1 MFRCRRCGAQLAF
14 LAAATAASGA
24 GALLQQHEIFV
35 SPSGSDVSSGASIDV
50 PVATLRRARDLLRG
64 APRPATVHVATGHYF
79 LGNESLSLG
88 PLDGGGVLWEGA
100 ANGSSVI
107 HAGTRIVG
115 WQKHG
120 DTGAYRAPWTGRRF
134 FALTEGR
141 HAAALAR
148 HPDPGSGYIA
158 LTQKTGDTVGWVPNT
173 VPNFTCTEPHQCQ
186 AYLQC
191 NYFAEIHNVALG
203 SVNLSASTLKYEQ
216 EPHCNMHMGMGGVM
230 LLGALEFLSA
240 PGEFAISG
248 GYVYYRPFDSVTPI
262 EDLIIVASIPERAV
276 EFVGSSSTTLV
287 KDITLS
293 NLTFVG
299 SGANYSWQI
308 AWDNGPTSLHGEG
321 YQSNYIMTAM
331 QQGQI
336 YFENASSIT
345 VEGCEL
351 LAAGQSTVWMQG
363 YAQNNNITGNIIR
376 ESGLCA
382 VYLSGYCRASSSED
396 RRRRRLTTVADGT
409 VAADTDFGGGRE
421 RARLREAY
429 HSRECVYTSFS
440 TPEEAYVSRNNTIA
454 HNYMVNGNL
463 AVGGYAG
470 IYLYES
476 GENTIRNNVIKRYAR
491 DAIGLFGSEL
501 AFGEIQDGVRGCC
514 KTIRGSW
521 LEELIAD
528 DLT

>member
-1 MFRCRRCGAQLAF
+1 MMVACVLFAAVTTAVPSAQHEVF
-14 LAAATAASGA
+14 VSPTGSDAASGLTPTA
-24 GALLQQHEIFV
+24 
-35 SPSGSDVSSGASIDV
+35 
-50 PVATLRRARDLLRG
+50 PVASLRRARDLLRG
-64 APRPATVHVATGHYF
+64 APRPATVHVGTGDYF

-88 PLDGGGVLWEGA
+88 PQDGGGVRWEGSTS
-100 ANGSSVI
+100 NGSSVVYT
-107 HAGTRIVG
+107 GTRIVG
-115 WQKHG
+115 WEKHG
-120 DTGAYRAPWTGRRF
+120 GGDIYRAPWTGKRF

-141 HAAALAR
+141 RPAALAR

-158 LTQKTGDTVGWVPNT
+158 LTQKNSYTVGWVPGT
-173 VPNFTCTEPHQCQ
+173 VPNFTCTEAHQCQ

-203 SVNLSASTLKYEQ
+203 SVNLSTATLKYEQ
-216 EPHCNMHMGMGGVM
+216 EPHCSMNMGMGGVM

-248 GYVYYRPFDSVTPI
+248 GYVYYRPIDQATPI
-262 EDLIIVASIPERAV
+262 EDLVIVASIPERSV
-276 EFVGSSSTTLV
+276 EFVGLSSTTLV
-287 KDITLS
+287 EDITLS
-293 NLTFVG
+293 GLTFVG

-308 AWDNGPTSLHGEG
+308 AWDHGPTSPSGEG

-331 QQGQI
+331 QQGQL

-345 VEGCEL
+345 VTGCEL
-351 LAAGQSTVWMQG
+351 LAAGQSSVWMQG
-363 YAQNNNITGNIIR
+363 YAQNNNITGNLIR
-376 ESGLCA
+376 DSGLCA

-396 RRRRRLTTVADGT
+396 RRRRRLAAVYDG
-409 VAADTDFGGGRE
+409 AEYSDEPGNDYSGGRE

-429 HSRECVYTSFS
+429 HSRECVYDSFS
-440 TPEEAYVSRNNTIA
+440 SPEDTYVSKRNTIA

-476 GENTIRNNVIKRYAR
+476 GENTIANNYIKRYAR

-501 AFGEIQDGVRGCC
+501 AFGEMQDGVRYACSILLVSLCC
-514 KTIRGSW
+514 MWMSQ
-521 LEELIAD
+521 
-528 DLT
+528 